1 MPGFLVVLHRTDT
14 VIGETAGDVLDRYYR
29 SFGELDEQGELMVTT
44 VRQIVWEVVG
54 SKVPEE
60 RWLLESLDPLDDE
73 QVSRSLRRAGARW
86 RGPLRFG
93 IPDAAPFVVPLV
105 WMVVEQLSDHATGKA
120 VDAATK
126 RIGTR
131 VRAMIGRRPV
141 PDRTVSPVSPETLR
155 RVRNRIIDG
164 AIARGFDSARAE
176 ELAEEVVAQLRE
188 IEPDIGQ

>member
-1 MPGFLVVLHRTDT
+1 
-14 VIGETAGDVLDRYYR
+14 
-29 SFGELDEQGELMVTT
+29 MVTT
-44 VRQIVWEVVG
+44 VRQIVWDVVE

-60 RWLLESLDPLDDE
+60 RWLLENLDPLDDE

-93 IPDAAPFVVPLV
+93 LPDVAPFVVPLI

-131 VRAMIGRRPV
+131 VRAMIGRRPAAN
-141 PDRTVSPVSPETLR
+141 PTVSPVGADTLR
-155 RVRNRIIDG
+155 HVRSRIIDG
-164 AIARGFDSARAE
+164 AVARGFDSARAE
-176 ELAEEVVAQLRE
+176 ELAEEVVARLRE